1 MRNFKNK
8 IALIFST
15 SFIACQTD
23 SNFTTPQTPTN
34 TTPTTP
40 TTTITV
46 PLQTVDGF
54 KVRTVIDNL
63 DVPWETLWG
72 SDNFLWITER
82 KGIVSR
88 INPETGEKKVI
99 LTLSDC
105 YQANESGLLGMV
117 FHPDFKTNQ
126 QLYIVYTYRNN
137 GQILEK
143 LVRYSYEMGELR
155 SPQVILDKIQGN
167 TTHDGSRLIITADR
181 KLMMTTGDAQNQ
193 PSALDKNALT
203 GKTLRMNLDGS
214 VPADNPFPNSLV
226 YSFGHRNAQGL
237 VQLPNGLIYSS
248 EHGPDTDD
256 EINIIEKGGNY
267 GWNQVKGA
275 IDPAEKDFAD
285 KNKVIPSIVQWT
297 PTIAP
302 SDMVWYSHDRIPSLK
317 NKLLMTIL
325 KDMNLAVFTLSE
337 DGKKIIDAK
346 ARFHHT
352 WGRLRDICVSP
363 DGRIF
368 IATNGASWN
377 NIDGGTHKI
386 YELSGE

>member
-1 MRNFKNK
+1 MNK
-8 IALIFST
+8 AFILIFVILIVS
-15 SFIACQTD
+15 ACQSD
-23 SNFTTPQTPTN
+23 SNFTTPQTP
-34 TTPTTP
+34 P
-40 TTTITV
+40 TTTTP
-46 PLQTVDGF
+46 PLTTTPANVIDGF
-54 KVRTVIDNL
+54 KTRTVADKL
-63 DVPWETLWG
+63 DVPWEILWG
-72 SDNFLWITER
+72 SDNWLWITER

-88 INPETGEKKVI
+88 INPENGEKKVI

-105 YQANESGLLGMV
+105 YQAAESGLLGMV

-126 QLYIVYTYRNN
+126 QLYLVYTYRRNN
-137 GQILEK
+137 QILEK
-143 LVRYSYEMGELR
+143 LVRYTYEMNELR
-155 SPQVILDKIQGN
+155 SPQVILDNIQGN
-167 TTHDGSRLIITADR
+167 TTHDGSRLIITNDR
-181 KLMMTTGDAQNQ
+181 KLLMTTGDAQNQ

-275 IDPAEKDFAD
+275 IDPSEKDFAD
-285 KNKVIPSIVQWT
+285 KNKVIPSITQWT

-302 SDMVWYSHDRIPSLK
+302 SDLVWYDKDKLPSLK

-325 KDMNLAVFTLSE
+325 KDMNLVAFTLSA
-337 DGKKIIDAK
+337 DGKQIISSK
-346 ARFHHT
+346 AYFHHT

-363 DGRIF
+363 DGRVF
-368 IATNGASWN
+368 IATNGVSWSN
-377 NIDGGTHKI
+377 TDGGTHKI